1 MLIANPIYDT
11 VFKYLM
17 ENLKIAKGIISTII
31 GEEILTLDLAAQEH
45 TYQSSEPA
53 LMVFHLD
60 FIAKIRLKQGGS
72 KNVLIELQK
81 SNLAYDILRFRRYL
95 GKKYIESDEVL
106 QTDGTVV
113 QESLP
118 IITIYFLGFNI
129 DGNLPAVI
137 KVNRNYIDLLGGKE
151 ITERNDFIE
160 RLTHDSFVIQVK
172 RLELKM
178 RTELEYV
185 LSVFKQ
191 ENFIENMKRRVKR
204 YDYEPQDEL
213 MRLILRQLEKAAGDD
228 KLLEQLEM
236 EELAEIELEN
246 TFGIMKKQLQQK
258 EQELENKNKTIE
270 AKDKALEAKDKALE
284 EKEKMIQE
292 LLSQLKKS

>member
-1 MLIANPIYDT
+1 
-11 VFKYLM
+11 
-17 ENLKIAKGIISTII
+17 
-31 GEEILTLDLAAQEH
+31 
-45 TYQSSEPA
+45 
-53 LMVFHLD
+53 
-60 FIAKIRLKQGGS
+60 
-72 KNVLIELQK
+72 LQK

-270 AKDKALEAKDKALE
+270 AKDKALE